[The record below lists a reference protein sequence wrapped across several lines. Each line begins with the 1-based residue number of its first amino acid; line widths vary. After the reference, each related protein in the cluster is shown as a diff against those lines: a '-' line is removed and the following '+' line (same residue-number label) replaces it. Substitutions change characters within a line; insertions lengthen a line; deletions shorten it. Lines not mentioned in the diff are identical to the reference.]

1 MIDGLLEI
9 QRQAAQLRVP
19 AGIDLHQQQL
29 EQRLVRRVDGLVQL
43 PQAGADEL
51 AWRYLAEMA
60 EIEHLV
66 GAHEALGQQRRHVI
80 VVAML
85 LVVGHQP
92 PQWRSPAEPQR
103 GAVELVEQQ
112 IMLRGAAV
120 VGGQLGV
127 ALALGETFGVDQ
139 KEVRLA
145 ALARRPGS

>member
-1 MIDGLLEI
+1 MAL
-9 QRQAAQLRVP
+9 
-19 AGIDLHQQQL
+19 
-29 EQRLVRRVDGLVQL
+29 L

-66 GAHEALGQQRRHVI
+66 GAHEALGQQRRDVFG
-80 VVAML
+80 VAML
-85 LVVGHQP
+85 FVIRHQP
-92 PQWRSPAEPQR
+92 PEWCATTEPER

-112 IMLRGAAV
+112 VMLGGAAV
-120 VGGQLGV
+120 IGSQLGV